1 MPKLGVDNYRWTISR
16 NNTYP
21 LLLSLVIKSRSAW
34 LTNRSWTLTVN
45 MSRILINFHKIN
57 HFQKK
62 WVKPH
67 NYNCTIMIKAESM
80 DNIVQVVPVRFHHI
94 LCQLIWADTRQSG
107 LAILMKY
114 NAVQFGIQWNKKC
127 TSTTL
132 FLPCSLGNTQSK
144 INLRNNMYK
153 SI

>member
-1 MPKLGVDNYRWTISR
+1 MPKLRIDNYRWTFSR

-21 LLLSLVIKSRSAW
+21 LLLSLVIKSRSAS
-34 LTNRSWTLTVN
+34 LTNRSWTLTAN
-45 MSRILINFHKIN
+45 MSRILINFHKRN

-62 WVKPH
+62 WLKPH
-67 NYNCTIMIKAESM
+67 NHNCTIMLKAESM
-80 DNIVQVVPVRFHHI
+80 GDIVQVVPVRFHI
-94 LCQLIWADTRQSG
+94 LCQLIWAGTRQSG

-127 TSTTL
+127 ISTIL

-144 INLRNNMYK
+144 TNLRINMYK
-153 SI
+153 SN